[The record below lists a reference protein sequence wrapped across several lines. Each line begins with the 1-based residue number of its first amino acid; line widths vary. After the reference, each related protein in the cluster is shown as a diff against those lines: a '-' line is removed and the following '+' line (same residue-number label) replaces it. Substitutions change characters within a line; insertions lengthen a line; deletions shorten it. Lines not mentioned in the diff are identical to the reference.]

1 MADGRKNA
9 RRGRPLTLEDVAR
22 RAGVSAGTVSRA
34 LSRQG
39 RVGPATRARVLRL
52 VEQMGYR
59 PNVLAQTLAGGK
71 SRIIG
76 MIVSNLAN
84 PFFLDIF
91 YALEAEAHRHDLEVM
106 VANTDYRPQRLV
118 AALQAMLA
126 RRIAGLAVVVSE
138 MDPAATALVTAAGVP
153 VALYDASAAGENLV
167 CVKTDYGKGMRRMVE
182 YLCSIG
188 HRRMAFIG
196 HHPRLE
202 PLHDRR
208 HAFVQAMKAHSIQ
221 AESILAAG
229 HDSPAGGYAATR
241 QVLASG
247 FRPSAVVCVNDFMA
261 LGAIKAVRDSG
272 LDVPGDVSVTGYD
285 DIGLAAFAQPALT
298 TVRVPRTRV
307 AHLIY
312 QALTGRPED
321 TPAGG
326 RDIVIEPELL
336 LRDSTAP
343 ASSTPFERHVRSA

>member
-1 MADGRKNA
+1 MAGGRNDA
-9 RRGRPLTLEDVAR
+9 RRRGPLTLEDVAH
-22 RAGVSAGTVSRA
+22 RAEVSAGTVSRA
-34 LSRQG
+34 LSQQG
-39 RVGPATRARVLRL
+39 RVSPATRARILRL
-52 VEQMGYR
+52 VEKMGYR
-59 PNVLAQTLAGGK
+59 PNVHAQTLAGGR
-71 SRIIG
+71 SRTLG

-91 YALEAEAHRHDLEVM
+91 DALEAEARRHGLEVM
-106 VANTDYRPQRLV
+106 VANTDYRPQRLA
-118 AALQAMLA
+118 AALEAMLA
-126 RRIAGLAVVVSE
+126 RRIAGLAVIVSE
-138 MDPAATALVTAAGVP
+138 MDPAATALVTDAGVP
-153 VALYDASAAGENLV
+153 VALYDASATGENLM
-167 CVKTDYGKGMRRMVE
+167 CVRTDYGKGMRRMVE
-182 YLCSIG
+182 FLFSVG
-188 HRRMAFIG
+188 HRRLAFVG

-208 HAFVQAMKAHSIQ
+208 HAFVQAMKAHSPH
-221 AESILAAG
+221 AESVITAG
-229 HDSPAGGYAATR
+229 HDSPAGGYQATR

-298 TVRVPRTRV
+298 TVHVPRTRI

-312 QALTGRPED
+312 QALTARPEGTSVGD
-321 TPAGG
+321 
-326 RDIVIEPELL
+326 RDIIIEPELL

-343 ASSTPFERHVRSA
+343 AASTPFERPARGV